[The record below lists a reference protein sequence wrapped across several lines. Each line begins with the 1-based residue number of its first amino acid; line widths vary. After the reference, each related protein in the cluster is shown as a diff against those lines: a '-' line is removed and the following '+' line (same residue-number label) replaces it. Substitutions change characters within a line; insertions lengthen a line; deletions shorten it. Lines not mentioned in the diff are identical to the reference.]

1 MSPRRVLA
9 LTALLGALLVRPVA
23 SADGAT
29 PGLPLIP
36 PAPAGPT
43 GGDITGLVRN
53 GTTAQPTPGVLVQL
67 VLIGAQG
74 PQVAAETRS
83 DARGRFAF
91 RGLVD
96 GRYLLQA
103 RYQGVSY
110 AAHAVLSGGA
120 AADVVVQVFDAS
132 PRVPLRLGL
141 LGVAVDVRA
150 GYLRVSEV
158 AHLQNPTTRTLLG
171 EVIIPLPRGA
181 RYVTFLEGFHQPR
194 AQGAQIT
201 DRLIVRPGGHQLAYA
216 YSLPGSGEVSLD
228 RRVVWPTDRVE
239 VFVTAPADVRSPR
252 LQPTPA
258 VTDEDGRTFARA
270 SGRAVPPGDL
280 PMSVIGVP
288 DARLWTA
295 PAAAGTLAAVLTVG
309 LMWAMLRGGVVTGAQ
324 NP

>member
-1 MSPRRVLA
+1 MIPRRALA
-9 LTALLGALLVRPVA
+9 LAAFLGALLA
-23 SADGAT
+23 GEMGSADGAT
-29 PGLPLIP
+29 PGLPLVS
-36 PAPAGPT
+36 PAPAGPA
-43 GGDITGLVRN
+43 GGGITGLVRN
-53 GTTAQPTPGVLVQL
+53 GTTGQPTPGVLIQL
-67 VLIGAQG
+67 VLIGPQG

-83 DARGRFAF
+83 DARGQFAF

-110 AAHAVLSGGA
+110 ATHAVLSGGA

-132 PRVPLRLGL
+132 PSVPLRLGL

-150 GYLRVSEV
+150 GYVRVSEV

-171 EVIIPLPRGA
+171 EVVIPLPRGG

-194 AQGAQIT
+194 ARDAQIA

-228 RRVVWPTDRVE
+228 RRLVWPTDRVE
-239 VFVTAPADVRSPR
+239 VFVTAPAEARSPR
-252 LQPTPA
+252 LQPMPA
-258 VTDEDGRTFARA
+258 VTNEEGRTFTRA

-280 PMSVIGVP
+280 PISVIGVP

-295 PAAAGTLAAVLTVG
+295 PAAAGTLAVVLTVG
-309 LMWAMLRGGVVTGAQ
+309 LMWAIRRAGVVTGAQ